1 MRSIIELKPER
12 LVIAGCLIRPTF
24 AYPGGPAEGFIVTRG
39 KRLIVHVHIDAGYAA
54 ALAAAKRFARG
65 CPTRRDEM
73 FSVTW
78 ADSFGTRR
86 PDWLV
91 FIGRTPVTGTYR
103 RRDGR
108 FVFHRR
114 CGIPARSATF
124 Y

>member
-39 KRLIVHVHIDAGYAA
+39 
-54 ALAAAKRFARG
+54 KRFARG